1 MSDHE
6 IFSHYSR
13 LQLSRAAVGIVLF
26 LNIQCAVQFLAS
38 PADYAAGFE
47 LSGTPG
53 ETAIRAMGILF
64 LMWNVPYAFA
74 LIHPV
79 RHRLSYFQAVIMQL
93 IGLLGEILLGFS
105 IPAGHDSITTSIWR
119 FIIFDGTGL
128 AFLIFGLF
136 LINRRFPK
144 NLIQE

>member
-38 PADYAAGFE
+38 PQITRRVLNFQEHGRNSYSRYGN
-47 LSGTPG
+47 L
-53 ETAIRAMGILF
+53 I
-64 LMWNVPYAFA
+64 PYVECA
-74 LIHPV
+74 LCFCLNPPV
-79 RHRLSYFQAVIMQL
+79 KYRISYFQAVIMQF
-93 IGLLGEILLGFS
+93 IGLLGETFLWIV
-105 IPAGHDSITTSIWR
+105 IPSENALIAANISR

-128 AFLIFGLF
+128 VFMTFGYL
-136 LINRRFPK
+136 LINK
-144 NLIQE
+144 EYTHT

>member
-53 ETAIRAMGILF
+53 ETAIRGMGILF

-79 RHRLSYFQAVIMQL
+79 KYRISYFQAVIMQF
-93 IGLLGEILLGFS
+93 IGLLGETFLWIV
-105 IPAGHDSITTSIWR
+105 IPSENALIAANISR

-128 AFLIFGLF
+128 VFMTFGYL
-136 LINRRFPK
+136 LINK
-144 NLIQE
+144 EYTHT